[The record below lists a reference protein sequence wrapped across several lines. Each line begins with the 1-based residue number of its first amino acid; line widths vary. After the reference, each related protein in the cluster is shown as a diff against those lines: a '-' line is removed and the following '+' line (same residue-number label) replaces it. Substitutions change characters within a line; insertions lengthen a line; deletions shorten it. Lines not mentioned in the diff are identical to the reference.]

1 MSGTEGIRTIADEI
15 LRGSMLSIA
24 EPIVYPGLAIVPII
38 RSNGTAAS
46 SFSKPARKAII
57 MGLPQHTCGAIILDS
72 DGEVVAFKLHRGIRA
87 FWARLGF
94 IQRLVADLYERG
106 REPIGKAVA
115 LAKAVVFLA
124 RLRDSGPEGV
134 MGKSNSDY
142 FAIGFTDI
150 PTAKEA
156 FANTLGST
164 ESILF
169 STVGQLT
176 VR

>member
-38 RSNGTAAS
+38 RSNGYPANVS
-46 SFSKPARKAII
+46 SQSTRKAII
-57 MGLPQHTCGAIILDS
+57 LGLPQHSCGAIVLNSEGD
-72 DGEVVAFKLHRGIRA
+72 VVAFKLHRGIRA

-94 IQRLVADLYERG
+94 IQKLVANLYEKG
-106 REPIGKAVA
+106 SEPIGKAKA

-124 RLRDSGPEGV
+124 QLRDTGPEGV
-134 MGKSNSDY
+134 MGRSKSDY

-150 PTAKEA
+150 PTRQEA
-156 FANTLGST
+156 FSNSLGST
-164 ESILF
+164 AHILY
-169 STVGQLT
+169 STVD
-176 VR
+176 R

>member
-38 RSNGTAAS
+38 RCNGHAAS
-46 SFSKPARKAII
+46 SFSRPARKAII
-57 MGLPQHTCGAIILDS
+57 MGLPQHTCGVIILDS

-94 IQRLVADLYERG
+94 IQRLVVDLYKRG
-106 REPIGKAVA
+106 RPPIGKAAA

-124 RLRDSGPEGV
+124 RLRDIGPESI
-134 MGKSNSDY
+134 MGKSKSDY

-150 PTAKEA
+150 PTTEEA
-156 FANTLGST
+156 FADTLGST
-164 ESILF
+164 VSILY
-169 STVGQLT
+169 SAVGQ
-176 VR
+176 